1 MGDKIRIAT
10 TSLAGCF
17 GCHMSILDIDERL
30 IPLVELV
37 ELDRSPLTDIKKV
50 SSCDIGII
58 EGAIANEEN
67 VEVLRE
73 FRQACK
79 TIIAMGACA
88 LNGGVPSLR
97 NQYSISEC
105 LQESYLDGMGV
116 DNPMIPTDAE
126 LPRLLNRVVPVHEVV
141 KVDYM
146 LPGCPPSADEIWTVL
161 SALLEG
167 RKVQLTPEQIHYD

>member
-1 MGDKIRIAT
+1 MDNKIRIAT

-37 ELDRSPLTDIKKV
+37 EFDRSPLTDIKKV

-58 EGAIANEEN
+58 EGAIANTEN
-67 VEVLRE
+67 VEVLHE
-73 FRQACK
+73 FRKACK
-79 TIIAMGACA
+79 IVIAMGACA

-105 LQESYLDGMGV
+105 LQESYLDGIGV
-116 DNPMIPTDAE
+116 DNPMIPLDPE
-126 LPRLLNRVVPVHEVV
+126 LPELLDRVLPIHEVV

-146 LPGCPPSADEIWTVL
+146 LPGCPPSADEIWAVL
-161 SALLEG
+161 SALIEG
-167 RKVQLTPEQIHYD
+167 RDVQLETEQIHYD